1 MIHSDR
7 IGSHRQGPQSS
18 MLCSGAFTT
27 EQQRQEFVLRNSI
40 DDLSS
45 LCSADAALY
54 GSIGFPFEQVEG
66 VLRSMEQL
74 NFLYILVNSPLDSN
88 YRVYDE
94 YVFKNFPETTALLK
108 QIRHGGDTFVFKK
121 KNRDVLF
128 VKFQNIYEAEPLLYM
143 TLQ

>member
-1 MIHSDR
+1 MIHSD
-7 IGSHRQGPQSS
+7 HLGPQRPNS
-18 MLCSGAFTT
+18 MLCGGAFTT
-27 EQQRQEFVLRNSI
+27 EQQRQEFVLRNGI
-40 DDLSS
+40 DDMST
-45 LCSADAALY
+45 LCSAGALY

-66 VLRSMEQL
+66 ILRSTEQL

-94 YVFKNFPETTALLK
+94 YVFKNFPNTTALLK
-108 QIRHGGDTFVFKK
+108 QIRNGGDTFVFKK

-128 VKFQNIYEAEPLLYM
+128 VKFQNIYEAEPLLHM